1 MRILSMHIL
10 LKRGDKSIFLK
21 NSYQLDFIGILK
33 RGIAKQHI
41 NFGARTC
48 VNKLARGDTVRL
60 DLPELENATIF
71 AHINEQD
78 LGTVI
83 ICDGEYPEQAAVKIL
98 LEMQKKFTDVYSI
111 DLLKS
116 YQADQ
121 EMKFPEMDAMIN
133 KYQDPKEADK
143 LMKIEGELAE
153 VQGMLHK
160 TMQDL
165 LDRGEKLD
173 DLMKQSEDISGMAYN
188 FYAGAKKSNQKCCSL
203 Y

>member
-10 LKRGDKSIFLK
+10 LKRGEKSIFLK
-21 NSYQLDFIGILK
+21 SSYQLDFINFLK
-33 RGIAKQHI
+33 RNFAIQHI

-48 VNKLARGDTVRL
+48 VNKLATNETVRL
-60 DLPELENATIF
+60 DLPELDNAIIF
-71 AHINEQD
+71 AHINSQD
-78 LGTVI
+78 IATVI
-83 ICDGEYPEQAAVKIL
+83 ICDSEYPEQAALKIL
-98 LEMQKKFTDVYSI
+98 LELQNKFLALYSVE
-111 DLLKS
+111 LLRA
-116 YQADQ
+116 YQTDQ
-121 EMKFPEMDAMIN
+121 EMKFPEMDTMAV
-133 KYQDPKEADK
+133 KYQDPREADK

-188 FYAGAKKSNQKCCSL
+188 FYATAKKSNQKCCSL